1 MDPYQLY
8 MLSQGLGGG
17 AVLAGAISQYGAYAQ
32 RGRAERNLLRADAGM
47 LQYQAED
54 AIRRGEFESYRVL
67 HMARQM
73 VGKQRV
79 GFAASGVKVD
89 SGSAAKVVEDT
100 ATLGALDAAMI
111 ESNAIREAFGIKTRA
126 ISNRLAYRSSKIQQ
140 RMGQVNSV
148 LQGIAGAATIGYQMN
163 QASQTY
169 NNTQAA
175 TGAGAESLG
184 NLGRSV
190 MRFW

>member
-17 AVLAGAISQYGAYAQ
+17 AVLAGAVSQYGAYAQ

-47 LQYQAED
+47 LEYQAED
-54 AIRRGEFESYRVL
+54 AIRRGQFESYRVL

-79 GFAASGVKVD
+79 AYAASGVKVD
-89 SGSAAKVVEDT
+89 RGSAAQVVEDT
-100 ATLGALDAAMI
+100 ATLGALDAAMV

-148 LQGIAGAATIGYQMN
+148 LQGIAGAAQLGTQLN
-163 QASQTY
+163 QAATTY
-169 NNTQAA
+169 GNTQAA
-175 TGAGAESLG
+175 IDGGYKSLG
-184 NLGRSV
+184 NLGRSA

>member
-17 AVLAGAISQYGAYAQ
+17 AVLAGAVSQYGAYAF

-67 HMARQM
+67 HMARQL
-73 VGKQRV
+73 VGKQRT

-89 SGSAAKVVEDT
+89 SGSAAQVVEDT

-111 ESNAIREAFGIKTRA
+111 QSNAIREAFGIKTRA
-126 ISNRLAYRSSKIQQ
+126 ISNKLSYRTSKIQQ

-148 LQGIAGAATIGYQMN
+148 LQGIAGAAGTAYGMS
-163 QASQTY
+163 QASTTY
-169 NNTQAA
+169 GNTQSAIDSAYKAA
-175 TGAGAESLG
+175 T
-184 NLGRSV
+184 NWGRST
-190 MRFW
+190 MRFF